1 MNTHFFLYNARL
13 SIYVPNNQI
22 QWDLLSN
29 DEQQNILLQ
38 WENIRGNIPDR
49 IHDLENIINLKQ
61 EQLNKEEDFAVSCS
75 LNTEIAELASIINDL
90 WLWYRTQQDVSAKTH
105 F

>member
-1 MNTHFFLYNARL
+1 MNTHFFFYYARL
-13 SIYVPNNQI
+13 SIYVPNNQVR
-22 QWDLLSN
+22 WDLLSN

-90 WLWYRTQQDVSAKTH
+90 WLWYRTQQDVSVKTH

>member
-13 SIYVPNNQI
+13 SIYVPNNQVR
-22 QWDLLSN
+22 WDLLSN

>member
-13 SIYVPNNQI
+13 SIYVPNNQVR
-22 QWDLLSN
+22 WDLLSN

-75 LNTEIAELASIINDL
+75 LNTEISELASIINDL
-90 WLWYRTQQDVSAKTH
+90 WLWYRTQQDVSVKTH